1 LTPDRIIAAVISG
14 LLLALL
20 VTVLRIAAID
30 YQERHQ
36 GKHRG
41 VRRRMSHVHRG
52 DRVELDAMVD
62 ALVLAIVKHNAV
74 IQEAE
79 QAVIVDPLATD
90 MLDVIQVHREIVA
103 EHAAEV
109 VLLRAEIARLP
120 RQRGPV
126 D

>member
-1 LTPDRIIAAVISG
+1 MSTG
-14 LLLALL
+14 G
-20 VTVLRIAAID
+20 TV
-30 YQERHQ
+30 
-36 GKHRG
+36 
-41 VRRRMSHVHRG
+41 
-52 DRVELDAMVD
+52 VELDAMVD